1 MNKGPFYSIKEFPY
15 MEIIQSNWKVFRDE
29 LPYFNID
36 KKDSMMSRT
45 QSAWNN
51 KEADELVNKLNTNNN
66 WVKGFFEDV
75 EWYQYPLIYNGESI
89 GNSHNVCPKSIELL
103 KQIPCRVAGFS
114 LLLPNTKLPIHI
126 DNTGPS
132 SHTMAVNMGL
142 VSLDSRLYIKYN
154 NQINI
159 IKNGDGKLIIFNSEL
174 EHYAENNDL
183 NDIRYILY
191 IDFKTE

>member
-1 MNKGPFYSIKEFPY
+1 MNNGPFYSIKDFPY

-29 LPYFNID
+29 IPYFNIN

-45 QSAWNN
+45 KSAWNN
-51 KEADELVNKLNTNNN
+51 KEADELVNTLNTNNN

-103 KQIPCRVAGFS
+103 KQI
-114 LLLPNTKLPIHI
+114 
-126 DNTGPS
+126 
-132 SHTMAVNMGL
+132 MAVNMGL

-154 NQINI
+154 NQVNT
-159 IKNGDGKLIIFNSEL
+159 IKNEDGKLIIFNSEL
-174 EHYAENNDL
+174 EHYAENNDF

-191 IDFKTE
+191 IDFKTN